1 LSEALDSD
9 LVMAGERDSVR
20 QLIQTAADAQ
30 GIEVRVAYE
39 ARSVP
44 AMKNLVR
51 RGVAA
56 SIMPYGSA
64 IEELRSGVVV
74 IRRIEPPIRRT
85 LYLAKPAK
93 RAPLR
98 HEADVDAFLRST
110 AERVF
115 ETLGPLA
122 RRLQ

>member
-1 LSEALDSD
+1 
-9 LVMAGERDSVR
+9 VR
-20 QLIQTAADAQ
+20 QLIQAAADAQ

-64 IEELRSGVVV
+64 IEELRSGLVVTH
-74 IRRIEPPIRRT
+74 RIDPPIRRT

-98 HEADVDAFLRST
+98 NEADVDAFLRST
-110 AERVF
+110 AKRVL
-115 ETLGPLA
+115 EALGPLA
-122 RRLQ
+122 RPL